1 MDKRIWKL
9 IDTCICITESLCC
22 TPETNNIVNQLCSKK
37 KKDVWKPAAWREQ
50 TESLFLDGGRS
61 KGRISQEEHLVCAG
75 KERVIMESPGISANQ
90 GKRPGLP
97 LPRKVKKEPAE
108 ELGSGICTSNL
119 CSYHPMVT
127 THLILCVQLAL
138 ALPSCSWE
146 LTGWDS
152 DKTRGPHLQHV
163 GRRGINWTFRL

>member
-9 IDTCICITESLCC
+9 IDTCIYITESLCC

-37 KKDVWKPAAWREQ
+37 KKTLGSLLPGESRL
-50 TESLFLDGGRS
+50 ESLFLDGGRS
-61 KGRISQEEHLVCAG
+61 KGRISRGEHLVCAG
-75 KERVIMESPGISANQ
+75 KERVIMESPGISAKR
-90 GKRPGLP
+90 GKRPGLL

-108 ELGSGICTSNL
+108 ELGSGIYISNL

>member
-37 KKDVWKPAAWREQ
+37 KKKTFGSLLPGESRLSPCFWMEDEAREGSVERSTWCVQERRGSLWSLLGSQQ
-50 TESLFLDGGRS
+50 TRERGQDFHYPGRS
-61 KGRISQEEHLVCAG
+61 
-75 KERVIMESPGISANQ
+75 
-90 GKRPGLP
+90 
-97 LPRKVKKEPAE
+97 RKPAE